1 MERAGRI
8 AATVLTVAALGTSLG
23 AIVGSAVE
31 IFQHIGLSSI
41 VLGHV
46 GAAEIVEACKGMS
59 VGLIATAA
67 SLLLALFSCACG
79 AHRKVQL
86 ALAGASLATLSASAV
101 IPAGAGYLLKGG
113 IPSAAFL
120 IVAIVCAVFAASALS
135 SM

>member
-46 GAAEIVEACKGMS
+46 GAAEIVEACEGMS
-59 VGLIATAA
+59 AGLIATAA

-79 AHRKVQL
+79 AHR
-86 ALAGASLATLSASAV
+86 
-101 IPAGAGYLLKGG
+101 
-113 IPSAAFL
+113 
-120 IVAIVCAVFAASALS
+120 
-135 SM
+135 